1 MKISRIIKYVL
12 SREGVIGSLFSTTR
26 TANIVRTSDDRVS
39 FQYAT
44 ASTGGVY
51 GSTTSAA
58 YDNTRTFIVTVGGA
72 TAMGVTVSITGL
84 TYSTKVNTG
93 YSTGRFSIYL
103 PDDAYTYTA
112 IAFTGATAAGT
123 FTIPPSGG
131 TTSVVIP

>member
-1 MKISRIIKYVL
+1 MKLQRIIKYVL
-12 SREGVIGSLFSTTR
+12 SKNGVVGNLFSRTR
-26 TANIVRTSDDRVS
+26 TSDIVRTSDDRVT

-51 GSTTSAA
+51 GSTSSVT